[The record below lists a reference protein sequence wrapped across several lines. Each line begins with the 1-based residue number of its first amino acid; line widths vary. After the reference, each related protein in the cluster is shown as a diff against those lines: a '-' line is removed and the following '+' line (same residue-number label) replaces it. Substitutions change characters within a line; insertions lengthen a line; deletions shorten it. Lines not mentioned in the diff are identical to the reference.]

1 MLNRGSV
8 NVKMNKSEARH
19 LLHPT
24 NSPQHRYGLSPRDW
38 AVFPNGSADDSDDDS
53 DDEDDDIIRENL
65 LRREEKFTISYDAQ
79 KGYRGT
85 ELKLSSFARP
95 HMRAFHGSWCCF
107 FASFFTQFAIAPL
120 LPIIG
125 QSLHLS
131 NFQIWQGNLAMMVG
145 GIPVRLVL
153 GPLVEKNGGMQTM
166 TAILFVSGVV
176 CGLSGLAFNAESYVM
191 ARFLIGALDTFVPC
205 QFWITCHFVREVAA
219 TAMAI
224 SSGLGSVGSATTQVA
239 LGSVIFPLLAAA
251 LNGDEDLAWRLTLI
265 CPAIFSMSVAAFFA
279 KYSDDC
285 PLGNFSEV
293 KKAGLMV
300 ERSAADSFRAGAV

>member
-1 MLNRGSV
+1 
-8 NVKMNKSEARH
+8 MNKAEAKY
-19 LLHPT
+19 LLHPS
-24 NSPQHRYGLSPRDW
+24 NSPQHYGLSPQDRVVL
-38 AVFPNGSADDSDDDS
+38 AAGDDDFDDDS
-53 DDEDDDIIRENL
+53 EDEDDEIIRENL
-65 LRREEKFTISYDAQ
+65 LRREEKFTISYDTQ

-85 ELKLSSFARP
+85 ELKFSSFARP

-107 FASFFTQFAIAPL
+107 FASFFTQFAMAPL

-153 GPLVEKNGGMQTM
+153 GPLVEKNGGMEAM
-166 TAILFVSGVV
+166 TAILFISGVV
-176 CGLSGLAFNAESYVM
+176 CGMSGLAFNAPTYVI
-191 ARFLIGALDTFVPC
+191 ARFIIGALDTFVPC

-239 LGSVIFPLLAAA
+239 LGSVIFPLLATWVHK
-251 LNGDEDLAWRLTLI
+251 DLAWRLTMI
-265 CPAIFSMSVAAFFA
+265 FPAIFSMSVATFFA

-285 PLGNFSEV
+285 PLGNFNEV

-300 ERSAADSFRAGAV
+300 ERSAADSFRSGAL

>member
-1 MLNRGSV
+1 
-8 NVKMNKSEARH
+8 MNNTEAKY
-19 LLHPT
+19 LLHPKH
-24 NSPQHRYGLSPRDW
+24 SPQHYGLN
-38 AVFPNGSADDSDDDS
+38 AQESDDDS
-53 DDEDDDIIRENL
+53 EDEDDEITREYL

-85 ELKLSSFARP
+85 ELKYFSFARP

-107 FASFFTQFAIAPL
+107 FASFFTQFAMAPL

-125 QSLHLS
+125 QSLRLS
-131 NFQIWQGNLAMMVG
+131 NGQIWQGNLAMMVG

-153 GPLVEKNGGMQTM
+153 GPLVEKNGGMEAM
-166 TAILFVSGVV
+166 TGILFMSGIV
-176 CGLSGLAFNAESYVM
+176 CGMSGLVFNASSYTI

-205 QFWITCHFVREVAA
+205 QFWITCLFVREVAA

-224 SSGLGSVGSATTQVA
+224 SSGLGSVGSAVTQVA
-239 LGSVIFPLLAAA
+239 LGSVIFPLLA
-251 LNGDEDLAWRLTLI
+251 LTLDGDEDLAWRLTLI
-265 CPAIFSMSVAAFFA
+265 FPAIFSISVASFFYN
-279 KYSDDC
+279 YSDDC

-300 ERSAADSFRAGAV
+300 ERSAVDSFRAGAL